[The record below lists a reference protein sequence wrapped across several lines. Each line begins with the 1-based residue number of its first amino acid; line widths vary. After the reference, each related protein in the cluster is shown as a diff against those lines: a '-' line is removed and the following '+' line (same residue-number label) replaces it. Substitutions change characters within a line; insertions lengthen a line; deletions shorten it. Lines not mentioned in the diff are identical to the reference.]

1 VFFRRSKVGDDPW
14 LTQKMWI
21 FTAGAGVALLGMLMD
36 ASWLIAIGA
45 LLLAAGIAL
54 RFVPRRTDQS
64 PEAAQSPEGPEGP
77 EDPDDV
83 KGLDR

>member
-21 FTAGAGVALLGMLMD
+21 FAAGAAVALLGMLLD
-36 ASWLIAIGA
+36 APWLIAIGA

-54 RFVPRRTDQS
+54 RFIPRHTD
-64 PEAAQSPEGPEGP
+64 AQAP
-77 EDPDDV
+77 EDPQNPETPEESR
-83 KGLDR
+83 GLDR